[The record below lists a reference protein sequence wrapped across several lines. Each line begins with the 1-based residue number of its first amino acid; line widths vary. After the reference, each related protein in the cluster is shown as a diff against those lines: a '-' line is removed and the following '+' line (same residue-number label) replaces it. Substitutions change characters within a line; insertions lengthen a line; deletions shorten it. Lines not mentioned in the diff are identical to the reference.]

1 MEELCGRKN
10 DRIPQREG
18 RIKDMEMR
26 FRSYLRISINVAE
39 KGRRHGEYDMSV
51 LGALLEP
58 GVNEF
63 EASTNGSWL
72 VK

>member
-39 KGRRHGEYDMSV
+39 KGGGTESMTCPSWAPCLSLVSMNSKRQRT
-51 LGALLEP
+51 
-58 GVNEF
+58 
-63 EASTNGSWL
+63 EAGW
-72 VK
+72 